1 MEIIDTTD
9 WPQSDKTDLAKELMY
24 DEGGLN
30 HLASVA
36 ADARSGD
43 LDDTPRTITTTYTA
57 ESRSAALGKAY
68 SLRDVLIEEGGVDAS
83 ANLTDRA
90 WKTEATTFFE
100 VDIHING
107 GD

>member
-57 ESRSAALGKAY
+57 TSREGALGKAY
-68 SLRDVLIEEGGVDAS
+68 ALRDELMKQEGVDVS
-83 ANLTDRA
+83 SELTGRA